1 MGTKIMNILSA
12 SKAALA
18 GYPTADLQQGEVAQ
32 SCRHPCHHLA
42 PAAMTCIKAADVDL
56 NNYWLKS
63 TPARVSWHF
72 EKTSVEEG
80 VRNRAPRA
88 GLDQSL

>member
-18 GYPTADLQQGEVAQ
+18 GYPTADLQQGGVAQ
-32 SCRHPCHHLA
+32 SCGYPCHHLA

-56 NNYWLKS
+56 NNYQPTS
-63 TPARVSWHF
+63 MPARVSWYF
-72 EKTSVEEG
+72 EKTPAEEDVRELLG
-80 VRNRAPRA
+80 V
-88 GLDQSL
+88 LL